1 MRVVDFSGIYTQLE
15 KETETFAPGIIS
27 SFVLLTSRF
36 GHLPLVSR
44 YICSYLPSRTCPS
57 WAFLPNPLFCVY
69 AIFQSCILATLIF
82 LLCIFCIKYV
92 MYSKM
97 FLSMWSHLTLKPQSQ
112 IAVTP
117 LDEITSTFTPQP
129 NTSIIFH
136 HTLDSLSWLA
146 YFQYICNHFSSLSLR
161 KDLLPN
167 SLIWLLTGLKI
178 STDTLTRMVVG
189 RCISLSGIKNWVA

>member
-1 MRVVDFSGIYTQLE
+1 MADIRLGPGQLEAGVEIQVVSKMHPQSNKEPLMVTDERREVEKMRVVEDFSGIYTQLG

-36 GHLPLVSR
+36 GHLLLVSR

-97 FLSMWSHLTLKPQSQ
+97 FLSM
-112 IAVTP
+112 
-117 LDEITSTFTPQP
+117 
-129 NTSIIFH
+129 
-136 HTLDSLSWLA
+136 
-146 YFQYICNHFSSLSLR
+146 
-161 KDLLPN
+161 
-167 SLIWLLTGLKI
+167 
-178 STDTLTRMVVG
+178 
-189 RCISLSGIKNWVA
+189 